1 MAVTA
6 SAAAFAALYPVS
18 VETVWGDITLVQL
31 ERLMDAGRLAM
42 DLETDR
48 LDFQRKDWHLTGK
61 VRLCSV
67 YAPELRH
74 VVVVGIDPER
84 LPYRLVALLERSP
97 QVIMHHAPFDM
108 RMWAAHVGG
117 RIPRAL
123 CTKVLAKEL
132 YPGEDNSLRGVVK
145 RELGLE
151 LDKDDAVR
159 LSGFLWPLDAR
170 QLHYA
175 VQDVL
180 YLPEVFDRM
189 VRRLNLDQ
197 LRRVCRA
204 WTEMRQAVKKEFFG
218 HLEPVRKVIWRELD

>member
-1 MAVTA
+1 
-6 SAAAFAALYPVS
+6 
-18 VETVWGDITLVQL
+18 
-31 ERLMDAGRLAM
+31 MDAGRLAM

-48 LDFQRKDWHLTGK
+48 LDFSRRDWHLTGK

-67 YAPELRH
+67 YAPEIRH
-74 VVVVGIDPER
+74 VVVVGIDPGR
-84 LPYRLVALLERSP
+84 LPYRLMALLERAP
-97 QVIMHHAPFDM
+97 QVIIHHAPFDL

-117 RIPRAL
+117 RIPRAV

-132 YPGEDNSLRGVVK
+132 YPDQDNSLYGVVK
-145 RELGLE
+145 RELGVE

-159 LSGFLWPLDAR
+159 LSGFSWPLDAR

-189 VRRLNLDQ
+189 VRRLDLGQ

-204 WTEMRQAVKKEFFG
+204 WAEIREEVRREFFG
-218 HLEPVRKVIWRELD
+218 HLEPVRELSWWDLG